1 MQSKVINTKI
11 ALYFLIIVAVIVL
24 IADWFIFG
32 QILTVGF
39 VFKYVSGAVT
49 IITIIGFSFC
59 RFFWKCKLFKKW
71 LVLIPD
77 LNGNWEGVI
86 ESSWVNPETKEKLE
100 PIKAEL
106 TIKQSLFHI
115 SCIMKTTEMKS
126 QSITAGFNIVPDD
139 QVYQMVYTY
148 MSIPKQNIQE
158 RSRIHYGTII
168 FDMQNNC
175 DCNEMTGNYWTGRNT
190 NGFIRM
196 EKK

>member
-1 MQSKVINTKI
+1 MNTAGYI
-11 ALYFLIIVAVIVL
+11 ARKNYVKYDNEHYLLY
-24 IADWFIFG
+24 
-32 QILTVGF
+32 
-39 VFKYVSGAVT
+39 
-49 IITIIGFSFC
+49 
-59 RFFWKCKLFKKW
+59 
-71 LVLIPD
+71 
-77 LNGNWEGVI
+77 LNENAAEVM
-86 ESSWVNPETKEKLE
+86 VNPETKEKLE